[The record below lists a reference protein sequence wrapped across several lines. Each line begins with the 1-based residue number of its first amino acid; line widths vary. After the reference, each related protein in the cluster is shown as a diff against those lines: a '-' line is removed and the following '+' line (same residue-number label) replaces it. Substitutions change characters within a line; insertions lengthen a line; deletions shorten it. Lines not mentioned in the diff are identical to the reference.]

1 MERAITVDELKQW
14 CLQVSAKGLGSR
26 KIMISQD
33 DEGNG
38 FHALY
43 FAFSM
48 PKQCISKGVS
58 LPYGVDEETAE
69 KEWIVL
75 G

>member
-1 MERAITVDELKQW
+1 MAEVITVDELKML
-14 CLQVSAKGLGSR
+14 CLKASAKGLGDR

-43 FAFSM
+43 FAFTM
-48 PKQCISKGVS
+48 PKECISNGVS

>member
-1 MERAITVDELKQW
+1 MEKAITVDELKQL
-14 CLQVSAKGLGSR
+14 CLLASAKGFGDR

-48 PKQCISKGVS
+48 PEQCISTGVL

>member
-1 MERAITVDELKQW
+1 MEKAITVDELKQW

-33 DEGNG
+33 VEGNG

-43 FAFSM
+43 FAFTM
-48 PKQCISKGVS
+48 PKHCISKGVS